1 MRRKGEGMKQEN
13 LEALRGEYYKVK
25 MKPEQI
31 KEMEEQIMKAKQE
44 KRKNR
49 YLLTAVKA
57 AAAVAAVFIIL
68 PNTSAK
74 VAYAMSGIP
83 VVGRLVDAVTFRNY
97 QYEDERHKADV
108 EVPELVVAETAP
120 QQDAQEAEKTQT
132 LQKTTEEI
140 NKEIEEITN
149 QIITEF
155 QADLKNEEGYQD
167 VMVKSEVL
175 ATTDKYFALK
185 LICYQGAGSGAEW
198 NYFYTVDLDSG
209 KRIALKDLFVDGAD
223 YIDIIS
229 ENIKEQM
236 REQMAADDSVMYW
249 LDDEEVPEWNFK
261 QITDETSF
269 YVNQNDEVVIAF
281 NEGDVGPMSMGC
293 VEFVIPSEILKDI
306 RK

>member
-1 MRRKGEGMKQEN
+1 MR
-13 LEALRGEYYKVK
+13 
-25 MKPEQI
+25 
-31 KEMEEQIMKAKQE
+31 AKQE

-49 YLLTAVKA
+49 YLLAAVKA

-83 VVGRLVDAVTFRNY
+83 VVGRIVDAVTFRNY

-108 EVPELVVAETAP
+108 EVPELVVTETAP
-120 QQDAQEAEKTQT
+120 QQEAEKTQA

-155 QADLKNEEGYQD
+155 QTELKKEEGYQD
-167 VMVKSEVL
+167 VVVKSEVL
-175 ATTDKYFALK
+175 ATTEKYFALK
-185 LICYQGAGSGAEW
+185 LICYQAAGSGAEW

>member
-13 LEALRGEYYKVK
+13 LEALRSEYYKVK
-25 MKPEQI
+25 MTPEQL
-31 KEMEEQIMKAKQE
+31 KGMEEQIMRAKQE

-49 YLLTAVKA
+49 YLLAAVKA

-83 VVGRLVDAVTFRNY
+83 VVGRIVDAVTFRNY

-108 EVPELVVAETAP
+108 EVPELVVTETAP
-120 QQDAQEAEKTQT
+120 QQEAEKTQA

-155 QADLKNEEGYQD
+155 QTELKKEEGYQD
-167 VMVKSEVL
+167 VVVKSEVL
-175 ATTDKYFALK
+175 ATTEKYFALK
-185 LICYQGAGSGAEW
+185 LICYQAAGSGAEW
-198 NYFYTVDLDSG
+198 NYFYTVDLDTG
-209 KRIALKDLFVDGAD
+209 MRIALKDLFVDGAD